1 MTSNRFRLIST
12 PLSLALA
19 FHFMDTSKE
28 LLRVKN
34 ILDPDEVGISTSR
47 WAPGNSPSSSSKP
60 AEPAVEVKDNESGE
74 DSRRSYR
81 YHPARSFRRQLLP
94 SSGSTRL
101 PARITSTPPPSPLLP
116 SLRLSITQ
124 HVRLDAK
131 VGQSGAG
138 LTAKPAGPTQPIYEH
153 VLKPTSESA
162 ELKPGFEAAVKEN
175 LSGFSSSEHAAPKD
189 SSSSPVGPILT
200 DSPVAE
206 PAGPTEP
213 TSHIVG
219 NPRVAPVLAFY
230 YVKLH
235 LIAKDRIICD
245 AAKGKCIYFFG
256 SCGAIDRE
264 IPTKG
269 INLGD
274 VIKARCAECTPRK
287 HQVGNGLGAQQILAS
302 NLPSST
308 CLLPVLQSV

>member
-1 MTSNRFRLIST
+1 MFVST
-12 PLSLALA
+12 
-19 FHFMDTSKE
+19 
-28 LLRVKN
+28 LR
-34 ILDPDEVGISTSR
+34 S
-47 WAPGNSPSSSSKP
+47 
-60 AEPAVEVKDNESGE
+60 
-74 DSRRSYR
+74 
-81 YHPARSFRRQLLP
+81 
-94 SSGSTRL
+94 
-101 PARITSTPPPSPLLP
+101 
-116 SLRLSITQ
+116 
-124 HVRLDAK
+124 
-131 VGQSGAG
+131 
-138 LTAKPAGPTQPIYEH
+138 PIYEH

-213 TSHIVG
+213 TSYIVG

-235 LIAKDRIICD
+235 LIAKDLIICD

-308 CLLPVLQSV
+308 CLLPVLQLV